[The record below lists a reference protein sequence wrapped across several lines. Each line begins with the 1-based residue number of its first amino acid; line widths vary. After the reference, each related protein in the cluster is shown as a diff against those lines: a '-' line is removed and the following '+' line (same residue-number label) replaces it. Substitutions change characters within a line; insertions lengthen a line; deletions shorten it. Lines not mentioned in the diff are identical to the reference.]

1 MTREAKRPHLK
12 KVEVERKE
20 LTKAINAENEKH
32 FASMAATQ
40 GPNFTVVKGN
50 TAPGGK
56 QKQEKSKS

>member
-1 MTREAKRPHLK
+1 LIREPKRPHLK
-12 KVEVERKE
+12 KEEVERKE

-50 TAPGGK
+50 TPQPGEK
-56 QKQEKSKS
+56 QKQEVSK

>member
-1 MTREAKRPHLK
+1 LK
-12 KVEVERKE
+12 KEEVERKE

-50 TAPGGK
+50 TPQPGEK
-56 QKQEKSKS
+56 QKQEVSK